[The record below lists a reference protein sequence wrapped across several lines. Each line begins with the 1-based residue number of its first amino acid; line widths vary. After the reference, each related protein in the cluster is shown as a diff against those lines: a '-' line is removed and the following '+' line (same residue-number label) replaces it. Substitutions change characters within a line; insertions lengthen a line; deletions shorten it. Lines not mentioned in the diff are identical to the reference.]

1 MNREQMT
8 IRLPCELMER
18 LRREAEG
25 KGYTVNDLVLFL
37 LWEYAGVTS
46 FQG

>member
-25 KGYTVNDLVLFL
+25 KGSSFNGLVANI
-37 LWEYAGVTS
+37 LWKFVRYWEAG
-46 FQG
+46 